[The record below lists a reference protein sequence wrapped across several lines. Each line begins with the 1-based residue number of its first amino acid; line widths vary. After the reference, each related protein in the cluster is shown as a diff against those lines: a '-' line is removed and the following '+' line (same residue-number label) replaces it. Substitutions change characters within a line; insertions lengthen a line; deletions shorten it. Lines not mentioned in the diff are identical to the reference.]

1 VMVARSLTALLA
13 CTGALAGAAAQA
25 ADNGIYLGAGVSQND
40 YGLRGA
46 LDDRDTG
53 YKLIAGLRLLDSFGL
68 ELNHADHGKA
78 RLPSGVAC
86 VALVGV
92 DCPDTTYMDATT
104 TTGYA
109 VGFLDFPLVD
119 LFAKAGLSYT
129 DARVRTPGLPE
140 FGASDSSTNFAW
152 GAGAQLHLG
161 SLGLRAEYERL
172 RGFDGRSL
180 GVVSASFVYTFL

>member
-1 VMVARSLTALLA
+1 MASRAAAVALVGMAGFA
-13 CTGALAGAAAQA
+13 CAAAQA
-25 ADNGIYLGAGVSQND
+25 ADNGIYFGAGVSQND
-40 YGLRGA
+40 YSLPGA

-53 YKLIAGLRLLDSFGL
+53 YKLIAGVRLLDSFAV

-78 RLPSGVAC
+78 SLPSGVAC

-92 DCPDTTYMDATT
+92 NCPDTTYMDATT

-129 DARVRTPGLPE
+129 DASLRTPGLPN
-140 FGASDSSTNFAW
+140 FTARDSSTNFAW

-161 SLGLRAEYERL
+161 SFGVRAEYERL
-172 RGFDGRSL
+172 RAFDDRNL
-180 GVVSASFVYTFL
+180 GVISASFVYTFL